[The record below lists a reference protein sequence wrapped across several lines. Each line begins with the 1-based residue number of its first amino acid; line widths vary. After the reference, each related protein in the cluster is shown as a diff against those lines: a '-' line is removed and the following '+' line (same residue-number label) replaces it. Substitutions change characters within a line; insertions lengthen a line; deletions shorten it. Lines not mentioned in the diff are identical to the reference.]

1 MKAAKRTSRRT
12 RADSGMAARNR
23 LLPEGRGAGPMPWVI
38 AIMMFLTVLMAAAAL
53 GLFHAAQLLSH
64 DLAGGATVQVVE
76 ADAASRQNSVERLR
90 QVLRRAPEVTSVQIV
105 PESTLLDQL
114 RPWLGDD
121 LAASDLP
128 VPALIDV
135 QLRSDA
141 PHVLASLRSRIAPIS
156 ASARVE
162 PHAKFLGPLSG
173 LMRSMAWLA
182 AALILLMAVAT
193 GAVVILAARG
203 AHDSHRATID
213 VLHLMGATDVQI
225 ARLFQR
231 RMALDALFGGALG
244 FAGAVAV
251 ILIVAQRLKSTG
263 SDIVQTIALP
273 GETWLL
279 LAALPI
285 AGVGLAMLTAR
296 MTVLTA
302 LERQL

>member
-1 MKAAKRTSRRT
+1 
-12 RADSGMAARNR
+12 
-23 LLPEGRGAGPMPWVI
+23 MPWVI
-38 AIMMFLTVLMAAAAL
+38 AIMMFLTVLMAAAGL
-53 GLFHAAQLLSH
+53 GLFHAAQLLSR
-64 DLAGGATVQVVE
+64 DLAGGATVQVIE
-76 ADAASRQNSVERLR
+76 ADAVSRQDTVARLK
-90 QVLRRAPEVTSVQIV
+90 QVLARAPEVAKVEIV

-121 LAASDLP
+121 LASSDLP

-141 PHVLASLRSRIAPIS
+141 PQVLASLRSRIAPIS
-156 ASARVE
+156 AGVRVE

-173 LMRSMAWLA
+173 LMRSLAWLA
-182 AALILLMAVAT
+182 AGIILLMAIAT

-231 RMALDALFGGALG
+231 RMALDALFGGTLG

-263 SDIVQTIALP
+263 SDIVQSIALP